1 MSTTAPLAQCRLQ
14 ILIHP
19 SFHLLMVYASLAIL
33 IVSIL
38 GCWLTSTHVPDAG
51 NIALGLTAVIVV
63 LLPIMLYL
71 QEKGQQ
77 QKWKLYLRDA
87 ILTVLW
93 ALFFT
98 LILGYPVT
106 VAARLGMGIRL
117 QDAHFVAW
125 DRWLGVNVTSIAT
138 WASNHWLGILAN
150 RSYAMLFP
158 FMRIAILLPVLTG
171 KMKYAQKFLAANLV
185 AFVLGL
191 PLFALLPGI
200 GPWYGYHLAAR
211 PDQAFCQALVLLIR
225 QPGPY
230 MYRYPSG
237 VICFPSF
244 HVVWAILCVHALWG
258 FRLLRIP
265 VCLFSSL
272 IIFSTLTTG
281 NHYLCDVLAGI
292 VLAVS
297 AMVITEWL
305 SRRLA
310 QLSPDT
316 INMSQPPLPE

>member
-1 MSTTAPLAQCRLQ
+1 MSTSAPQGQSWVQRFFKPGFNIQMA
-14 ILIHP
+14 
-19 SFHLLMVYASLAIL
+19 YACVAIL
-33 IVSIL
+33 LVSVL
-38 GCWLTSTHVPDAG
+38 GCLLTSTHVSDPG
-51 NIALGLTAVIVV
+51 ILALGLGAAIVV
-63 LLPIMLYL
+63 ALPVILYL
-71 QEKGQQ
+71 QEKE
-77 QKWKLYLRDA
+77 KFYLRDSV
-87 ILTVLW
+87 LTVLW

-98 LILGYPVT
+98 LMLGFPVT

-125 DRWLGVNVTSIAT
+125 DRWLGVNVTSIAA
-138 WASNHWLGILAN
+138 WAANHWLGILAN